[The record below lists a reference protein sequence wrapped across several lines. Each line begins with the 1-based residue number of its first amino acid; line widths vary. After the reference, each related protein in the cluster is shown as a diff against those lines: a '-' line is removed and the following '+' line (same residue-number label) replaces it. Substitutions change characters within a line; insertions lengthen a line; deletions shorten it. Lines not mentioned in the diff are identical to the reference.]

1 MDQNI
6 LFAFAMT
13 MIAGLSTG
21 IGSAIAFFA
30 KKTNTKFLA
39 VSLGFSAGV
48 MIYVSMIE
56 IFTEAKAKLI
66 VPLGLK
72 NGTIVTVAAF
82 FGGMLLIA
90 LIDKLIPSEEN
101 PHEVEFVES
110 MCEVDENGNCLDENC
125 ELLKD
130 GNCKNKISNS
140 FEGDDVESE
149 QKRSRL
155 MRTGLF
161 TALAIAIHNFP
172 EGLATFVS
180 ALQEPSLAIPIVV
193 AIAIHNIPEGIAV
206 SVPIYY
212 ATGDK
217 KKAFIYS
224 FLSGLSEPIG
234 AIIGFMILLPIMNDI
249 LFGVIFAGVA
259 GIMVFISIDELL
271 PSAREYGEHHL
282 SIYGMVVGMAVMAIS
297 LILFM

>member
-1 MDQNI
+1 MHGNVW
-6 LFAFAMT
+6 LALGLTAL
-13 MIAGLSTG
+13 AGLSTG

-30 KKTNTKFLA
+30 KKTNTRFLC

-56 IFTEAKAKLI
+56 IFQKAQQALQAA
-66 VPLGLK
+66 LG
-72 NGTIVTVAAF
+72 NRGGAVATVLGF
-82 FGGMLLIA
+82 FAGMLLIGV
-90 LIDKLIPSEEN
+90 IDRLIPQKDN
-101 PHEVEFVES
+101 PHEIKKLEA
-110 MCEVDENGNCLDENC
+110 GAQT
-125 ELLKD
+125 
-130 GNCKNKISNS
+130 SNDK
-140 FEGDDVESE
+140 G
-149 QKRSRL
+149 KL

-180 ALQEPSLAIPIVV
+180 ALQEPSLAIPIFV

-217 KKAFIYS
+217 KKAFLYS
-224 FLSGLSEPIG
+224 FASGLSEPLG
-234 AIIGFMILLPIMNDI
+234 AVAGYLILMPFMNEVVYGLL
-249 LFGVIFAGVA
+249 FAAVA
-259 GIMVFISIDELL
+259 GIMVFISLDELL

-282 SIYGMVVGMAVMAIS
+282 AIYGLIAGMAVMAVS
-297 LILFM
+297 LLLFM